1 MNNFFEDMNDD
12 FLQDDFLQDDL
23 STADD
28 LGAMDEPDLL
38 STGPGG
44 STPIFADND
53 PNSLFDDD
61 DNDLVTAHHP
71 AGDPVSFSGNA
82 EDTQKQKED
91 NEWNSKQAAHAFEE
105 ENWHLKEAEKAVE
118 KGDLA
123 AAKDHRSRAASWH
136 STGVDYQSKVKP
148 VG

>member
-91 NEWNSKQAAHAFEE
+91 KREREHREE
-105 ENWHLKEAEKAVE
+105 RR
-118 KGDLA
+118 GRGT
-123 AAKDHRSRAASWH
+123 HRGRPRQGEYLQKLSYSW
-136 STGVDYQSKVKP
+136 
-148 VG
+148 